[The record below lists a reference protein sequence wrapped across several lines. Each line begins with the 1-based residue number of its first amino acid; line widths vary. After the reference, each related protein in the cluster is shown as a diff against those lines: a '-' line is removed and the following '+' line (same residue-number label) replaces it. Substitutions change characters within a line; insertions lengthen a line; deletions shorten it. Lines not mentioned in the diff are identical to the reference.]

1 MKKPIVLLAF
11 PLLASFSCGNHKNAL
26 QLQMSEWEATKSK
39 TAIARMIAHDSID
52 EALSLTMEIEPQKI
66 DDPQIP
72 FIRGVIWS
80 KKNNLDSARSA
91 FQRSSHIYD
100 SIIAIRPN
108 IYDAINKASCVLML
122 QGEEAYQLQ
131 LDSIEKTRAFL
142 DNPIDLSP
150 FRELTINDVLSS
162 FDEDSW
168 TIQTP

>member
-1 MKKPIVLLAF
+1 MNKLTVLLVL
-11 PLLASFSCGNHKNAL
+11 PLLASFSCVNHKKAL
-26 QLQMSEWEATKSK
+26 QPQMSEWEATKSK

-52 EALSLTMEIEPQKI
+52 EALSLAIEIEPQKT

-72 FIRGVIWS
+72 FIKGVIWS
-80 KKNNLDSARSA
+80 KKNNLNSARTA
-91 FQRSSHIYD
+91 FQRSSHIYV
-100 SIIAIRPN
+100 SIIAVRPN

-131 LDSIEKTRAFL
+131 LDSIEKTKEFL
-142 DNPIDLSP
+142 DSPIDLSP

-168 TIQTP
+168 TIQEP